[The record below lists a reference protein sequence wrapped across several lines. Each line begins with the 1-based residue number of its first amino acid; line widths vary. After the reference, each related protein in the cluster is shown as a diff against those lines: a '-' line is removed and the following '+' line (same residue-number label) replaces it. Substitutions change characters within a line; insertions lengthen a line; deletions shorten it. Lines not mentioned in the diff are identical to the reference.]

1 MNRRQFVTTLA
12 AAGSAACLAA
22 CRGVV
27 VMSAP
32 ASAPVPEAGSDPT
45 LRAVLELDGRFAGWA
60 NAYGAT
66 EIATRGVPDYVPGH
80 GLPPPSTRHVFR
92 DLVIEAG
99 DAMTPS
105 FYAWAAGCLGPGA
118 AAETRG
124 AIVTV
129 DGRGREIAR
138 RAWRGR
144 VDRLQLPALA
154 RNDCAPA
161 ALRAQVAI
169 AEAAPQTPRPLRW
182 AAPAPR
188 PDWRRCDFQLEI
200 DGGSPRVA
208 AISAFACSRRNRAAA
223 SGAIALLPP
232 ELAPLALTLPPV
244 EAAALARR
252 VGERETHA
260 RLLFLRADRR
270 PWLALR
276 LTGALR
282 FPAPSRASFATSAA
296 DLTFLG

>member
-22 CRGVV
+22 CRDAAVL
-27 VMSAP
+27 SAP
-32 ASAPVPEAGSDPT
+32 ASAPVPAAGSDPA
-45 LRAVLELDGRFAGWA
+45 LRAALELEGRFAGWA

-92 DLVIEAG
+92 DLVIEAS
-99 DAMTPS
+99 DAMAPG
-105 FYAWAAGCLGPGA
+105 FYAWATGCLGPDA

-129 DGRGREIAR
+129 DARGREIAR

-144 VDRLQLPALA
+144 VDRLRLPALA

-161 ALRAQVAI
+161 ALRVQVAI

-188 PDWRRCDFQLEI
+188 PDWRRCDFQLQI
-200 DGGSPRVA
+200 DGGILHAA

-223 SGAIALLPP
+223 SGGIALPP
-232 ELAPLALTLPPV
+232 ELSPLALTLPPV
-244 EAAALARR
+244 EAAALERR
-252 VGERETHA
+252 VGERETRA

-282 FPAPSRASFATSAA
+282 FPAPSRASFAILAA